1 MRRRCRASRL
11 AHPQALASGTAAVAA
26 GHVGCRPR
34 FVDEDEALRVEIQL
48 SLEPGMALLQDV
60 GAVLL
65 KRVAGLF
72 LRVMPWRAKNR

>member
-1 MRRRCRASRL
+1 
-11 AHPQALASGTAAVAA
+11 
-26 GHVGCRPR
+26 
-34 FVDEDEALRVEIQL
+34 
-48 SLEPGMALLQDV
+48 MALLQDV